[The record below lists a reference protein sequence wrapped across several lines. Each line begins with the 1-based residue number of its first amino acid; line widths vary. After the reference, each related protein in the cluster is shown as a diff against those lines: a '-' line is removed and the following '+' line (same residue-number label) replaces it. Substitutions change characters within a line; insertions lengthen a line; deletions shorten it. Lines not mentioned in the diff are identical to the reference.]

1 MHGSFAVLAKLLLN
15 AVATTLFIREAPP
28 RDGRNVDRRAR
39 LQTQPSLIPLLR
51 MKFFA

>member
-15 AVATTLFIREAPP
+15 AVATTLFIHEAPP

-39 LQTQPSLIPLLR
+39 
-51 MKFFA
+51 F